1 MKRIGVVYN
10 EPKKAEKPAETTK
23 PADDKPKAEKPAQ
36 TTKAGKK

>member
-1 MKRIGVVYN
+1 MKRIGVIYD

-36 TTKAGKK
+36 TKAGKK

>member
-1 MKRIGVVYN
+1 MKRIGVVYD

-36 TTKAGKK
+36 TKAGKK